1 MALPNAPTIVTQD
14 ELNAIIANLKQGTT
28 PYQLKED
35 AFGNIVITEGGN
47 IQEQKET
54 VYTVE
59 KPIEPSDKFTNYKQ
73 SLTGQL
79 IDLYVE
85 KERQS
90 LIARGTPE
98 DQIDEDK
105 LRQKATQ
112 TVSKNYVTG
121 GVTPLLVLPPFE
133 TGTSVY
139 SKVTPPLD
147 IRGVA
152 PPVQYTPSE
161 SGGVSPLQASL
172 YAFSRQQV
180 VTPTIAQAEREAM
193 EVNRNELFKA
203 VKQSYLDLNLDV
215 PESEIDRYA
224 DEEIAA
230 QMAATYEMMRQ
241 DPSLS
246 EVEAYQLAMIELNQ
260 MENAPVI
267 DPNALVPESLAPQ
280 GGPMDPMV
288 QAFKRQVDAGKSF
301 KVLTPTQ
308 AAYRRKQ
315 LQNEENYLTKKYI
328 TELQNQQVDM
338 IEYSPTRF
346 WKPGQL
352 SATQT
357 AKLPAT
363 QQIPVELWTAI
374 INNNLLANPPIISK
388 NFDQNVK
395 DYAASIDTNLAPT
408 NLWKVATGT
417 KIFQGT
423 PSQDDL
429 RSLAKVRA
437 KQTIGDYESWIY
449 DPNKVD
455 EVLADPEK
463 FVEAGILHD
472 LGPLGGQ
479 AETVTGWA
487 MRSMLVPANLMV
499 GGYLHYVNDP
509 LMTGTAQLFGRD
521 VYDIAAERQQY
532 RAKSQALYQDSP
544 VLANV
549 ALNKGL
555 TGEAEEISK
564 QIGLDGWLKMTH
576 QAGSFVG
583 DFIEPSF
590 GIGTATI
597 GAYKSVKGLN
607 QARQISLALLDPTQ
621 TVKQSKTAWE
631 AAKQGAVHGFYQDS
645 NIITGLRPGTA
656 AKYRSMTAPGDIRM
670 QVTNQF
676 ADEVVADTIIND
688 AIVQSR
694 KQAQTQVEAAK
705 TQEHSTVRMGDDSVP
720 FEQLSPARQQEIIDG
735 IVENTEREVVQDAL
749 ATAKLDNT
757 GAAAHYQQTGK
768 PRGLPDKGQVID
780 SLLENK
786 VLKNSADVAEF
797 EKTWDDWMATR
808 QFVQDG
814 LMRVGVDTEL
824 VQKLRQYYGIGD
836 MAGQLEAKAKI
847 LPHVDEAFARN
858 LVMQIV
864 PEMKNLE
871 KMRAITKRT
880 FAHEDRVPEIINRA
894 SKTPLGETLYSIVK
908 RGQIVQEVVPE
919 IKGAMYEARV
929 QALQEKYL
937 TKPSEVGTYYKI
949 TDEER
954 NAIGQWLE
962 REQTRPDPKYSIIQQ
977 RIYDT
982 VSRGFLS
989 VEDLRFLID
998 SNLDAAASTV
1008 QRDIVSA
1015 DAIGKLSSREQQRW
1029 MEAGGFRTYNNA
1041 LTNFT
1046 NFIQRKGRQAL
1057 SIFTGVDGGVIPQAS
1072 GATLQQRRLIKETAQ
1087 EASTMDLK
1095 LKREVNALMGSEE
1108 VRARYVADP
1117 EQPVDSAQAVGM
1129 AIVGPKPVRDIAVL
1143 GDVEK
1148 QVNVPAVR
1156 AVTPTQ
1162 PSELLQTQRNVEVVG
1177 QEVGVYMPA
1186 PTQTRQYI
1194 SADDATKGLEER
1206 FFDQMELNKRYEQQ
1220 MNELKESAPQE
1231 RQRIKDR
1238 TKERRAILKQE
1249 IKTLTE
1255 KVNSSIDSAI
1265 REERAVM
1272 DKAKKDIIGKS
1283 ESEVASINSA
1293 ANIELKSIAEKRK
1306 RTAQHLSDKF
1316 KEAQARIEK
1325 EADDLVKQE
1334 NKEIADTIAEYEKR
1348 YKAEQESIKT
1358 ELDNA
1363 LEKAESDY
1371 DATVAKLDEIY
1382 NTAERRLQEKVEPR
1396 QILNEMDN
1404 AIEEIKQGLTSYAD
1418 QQALADFQA
1427 RSRRGYL
1434 GWDTRRTSEKISDL
1448 RKELKTKKSEI
1459 VAKKKDAIK
1468 KDFASRKELTD
1479 NLWNKQIQD
1488 TKATRNITIERI
1500 KADKKAAIDQLKD
1513 TWQKTI
1519 DVYKDIKNARRIE
1532 IKDIYKESTA
1542 QIDLEKTQDMQ
1553 RIEQALN
1560 APAPVS
1566 KAGYSF
1572 EELIENSLSTK
1583 GDAMLRLKN
1592 TATWAVDRLFFTV
1605 GEKPDLN
1612 SSLLRAGGSNLTYKS
1627 DILSAKGKALL
1638 ELAVNKFAVATYA
1651 DPKMF
1656 WENFNTLVGEASK
1669 ILEQPS
1675 NIRGGN
1681 AKSIAMVDMA
1691 KAQEIQF
1698 EFMAGMYFYAEG
1710 DRIVARN
1717 AIRAVEQELVD
1728 LAPRVSNTYFDET
1741 VKNTTVRS
1749 YVGNALNQG
1758 TQAKGKWWNDTYVAM
1773 VGDEELKAQVWNNTR
1788 GTILE
1793 KDKDAWWKNEVA
1805 TLLNDAQKYGDT
1817 VMRKNGIDVQLT
1829 DLADVQA
1836 VLDDLFGPRNQ
1847 KLGKAYLGEKVY
1859 NEMNKALTD
1868 ARLSGLTQKIN
1879 KYLREEAKSSPTW
1892 KYTSKA
1898 LDMLSNA
1905 LVGGYRYTALL
1916 GSRIYF
1922 HTGNVLTGP
1931 SMAYATTGNFGTG
1944 ISRALAPVGQFSS
1957 KLYDLMLGNL
1967 KQGKLPQWD
1976 EVKVMTGQTLGQLT
1990 QPRGNSI
1997 KTIFADNAGS
2007 KYYNEIAI
2015 IDPVGRPYTH
2025 GEIYELIQSSGIR
2038 SEVNFVTSAVDNG
2051 QLVNFLKARGVNA
2064 SVARKYSQKIGEI
2077 FVQDLTIKEDM
2088 VFRLNVFY
2096 DAVAKGF
2103 AVDEAVQLAKRSM
2116 YDYSDMSAAEKTIA
2130 TQYLMFYTFSRQ
2142 NSSMFIRAFTDL
2154 EVFKRYVNTLK
2165 AQRGIESVLRSMD
2178 EESGNREV
2186 YEKLNL
2192 NPMAMEKITIRMS
2205 QGETRDYYMM
2215 SPPIPTL
2222 GAMIQVFGLAED
2234 IVSVTRGEEPTAITR
2249 TLSGFVTPGM
2259 KIVLQYPDM
2268 FEYRGANVP
2277 YEYVMAANAMCA
2289 DDPSCTAGI
2298 LQTILGGEIQPLPAR
2313 PDEGGVGGYVY
2324 PMTEAQRERL
2334 VWGKKMMAVTGFDA
2348 PIMEWSKIFLGEETG
2363 KTAQQTTTE
2372 RVLGLTRPMQAR
2384 TGTKLERSLLDAK
2397 QKAMEAELKSVQS
2410 QLRKVEETKARQE
2423 EEE

>member
-14 ELNAIIANLKQGTT
+14 ELNAILANLKQGTT
-28 PYQLKED
+28 PYSFKED
-35 AFGNIVITEGGN
+35 AYGNLIITQGELGR
-47 IQEQKET
+47 QKET
-54 VYTVE
+54 IYSVE
-59 KPIEPSDKFTNYKQ
+59 KPYKTSDEFRNYKQ

-85 KERQS
+85 KEKQS
-90 LIARGTPE
+90 LIARGIPE

-105 LRQKATQ
+105 LRQKASG
-112 TVSKNYVTG
+112 TVSRNYITG

-161 SGGVSPLQASL
+161 VGGVTPLQQSL

-180 VTPTIAQAEREAM
+180 VTPTIAQTEREAM
-193 EVNRNELFKA
+193 EVNRDELFKQ
-203 VKQSYLDLNLDV
+203 VKQRYLDLNLQI

-224 DEEIAA
+224 KDEVAA
-230 QMAATYEMMRQ
+230 FMSATMQKMKE

-246 EVEAYQLAMIELNQ
+246 EREAFAQAMEDIENIKNT
-260 MENAPVI
+260 EVV
-267 DPNALVPESLAPQ
+267 DPTRLVPQSIAPQ

-288 QAFKRQVDAGKSF
+288 QAYQRQIDAGQSF
-301 KVLTPTQ
+301 KKLNATQ
-308 AAYRRKQ
+308 AAYRRRQ
-315 LQNEENYLTKKYI
+315 LQNEENYLTQKYY
-328 TELQNQQVDM
+328 TDLQGEQVDM
-338 IEYSPTRF
+338 VEYSPTRF

-363 QQIPVELWTAI
+363 QQIPVEVWTAI
-374 INNNLLANPPIISK
+374 VNNNMLVNPPIISK
-388 NFDQNVK
+388 QFDQNVK
-395 DYAASIDTNLAPT
+395 DYAASVDTALAPE
-408 NLWKVATGT
+408 NLLKTAIGKKTFKGL
-417 KIFQGT
+417 
-423 PSQDDL
+423 PSEEDL
-429 RSLAKVRA
+429 RTLSKVRA
-437 KQTIGDYESWIY
+437 KQAIGDYESWIY

-455 EVLADPEK
+455 EVLANPQK
-463 FVEAGILHD
+463 FTEAGILHD

-487 MRSMLVPANLMV
+487 MRSMLVPANLIV

-509 LMTGTAQLFGRD
+509 LMSGIAYAFDQD
-521 VYDIAAERQQY
+521 VYNVANERERY
-532 RAKSQALYQDSP
+532 RAKSQAFYQDSP
-544 VLANV
+544 VLANI

-564 QIGLDGWLKMTH
+564 QIGLEGWQKTTH

-590 GIGTATI
+590 GLGTATI

-621 TVKQSKTAWE
+621 TAKQSKTAWE
-631 AAKQGAVHGFYQDS
+631 AVKQGAVHGFYQDS
-645 NIITGLRPGTA
+645 NIITGLRPGTT
-656 AKYRSMTAPGDIRM
+656 AKYRAMTSPGDVRM
-670 QVTNQF
+670 QVTNRF
-676 ADEVVADTIIND
+676 ADEVVAEDVIND
-688 AIVQSR
+688 AIIQSR
-694 KQAQTQVEAAK
+694 KQAQLQIEEAK

-720 FEQLSPARQQEIIDG
+720 FEQLPLARQQEIIDNVVSG
-735 IVENTEREVVQDAL
+735 VEREVVQDAL

-757 GAAAHYQQTGK
+757 GAAAHYNATGK

-797 EKTWDDWMATR
+797 EKTWDEWMATR

-836 MAGQLEAKAKI
+836 LKKQTEAASTL

-858 LVMQIV
+858 LVMQIA
-864 PEMKNLE
+864 PDMKNIE
-871 KMRAITKRT
+871 KMRAVTKRT
-880 FAHEDRVPEIINRA
+880 FAHEDRIPEIINRA
-894 SKTPLGETLYSIVK
+894 SKTKLGETLYSIVK
-908 RGQIVQEVVPE
+908 RGQIVQEIVPD
-919 IKGAMYEARV
+919 IKGVEITFRV

-937 TKPSEVGTYYKI
+937 TKPSEVGTYYRL
-949 TDEER
+949 TDEE
-954 NAIGQWLE
+954 IGYIGEWLE
-962 REQTRPDPKYSIIQQ
+962 REQTKPDASYSIIQQ
-977 RIYDT
+977 RIRD
-982 VSRGFLS
+982 SIGRGFLS

-998 SNLDAAASTV
+998 ENLDAAASTV
-1008 QRDIVSA
+1008 QRDVISA
-1015 DAIGKLSSREQQRW
+1015 ESIGKLSTREQQRW
-1029 MEAGGFRTYNNA
+1029 MEAGGFRSYDNV
-1041 LTNFT
+1041 LTRFVD
-1046 NFIQRKGRQAL
+1046 FIQRKGKPVLAL
-1057 SIFTGVDGGVIPQAS
+1057 FTSVDGGVIPQAS

-1095 LKREVNALMGSEE
+1095 LKREINGLMGSEE

-1117 EQPVDSAQAVGM
+1117 EQSVDSVQALGM

-1148 QVNVPAVR
+1148 QVDVPATRTVM
-1156 AVTPTQ
+1156 PTQ
-1162 PSELLQTQRNVEVVG
+1162 PNEFLERQRAWEVAG
-1177 QEVGVYMPA
+1177 QQGGMYSPA
-1186 PTQTRQYI
+1186 PPQTRQYI
-1194 SADDATKGLEER
+1194 PVDDATKGLEER

-1255 KVNSSIDSAI
+1255 EVNSSIDSAI

-1272 DKAKKDIIGKS
+1272 DKAKEDIIGKS

-1334 NKEIADTIAEYEKR
+1334 NKEIAETIEQYEKR
-1348 YKAEQESIKT
+1348 YKAEQESIKE

-1448 RKELKTKKSEI
+1448 RKELSTKKSEI

-1500 KADKKAAIDQLKD
+1500 KADKTAAIDQLKD

-1519 DVYKDIKNARRIE
+1519 NVYKDIKNARRIE
-1532 IKDIYKESTA
+1532 IKDIYKQSSE
-1542 QIDLEKTQDMQ
+1542 QIDLEKSLDMQ

-1583 GDAMLRLKN
+1583 GDAVLRLKN

-1605 GEKPDLN
+1605 GEKADLN

-1627 DILSAKGKALL
+1627 DILSPKGKALL

-1669 ILEQPS
+1669 ILGQPS
-1675 NIRGGN
+1675 NIRGGST
-1681 AKSIAMVDMA
+1681 KSIAMVDIA

-1728 LAPRVSNTYFDET
+1728 LAPRVSNTYFDDT
-1741 VKNTTVRS
+1741 VKQTTVRS

-1758 TQAKGKWWNDTYVAM
+1758 NQAKGKWRSDTYLAM
-1773 VGDEELKAQVWNNTR
+1773 VNDEQLKTQVWNNT
-1788 GTILE
+1788 GGQYLAI
-1793 KDKDAWWKNEVA
+1793 DKEYWWRNEVV
-1805 TLLNDAQKYGDT
+1805 TLLNDAERYGDMA
-1817 VMRKNGIDVQLT
+1817 MRKNGIDVQLT
-1829 DLADVQA
+1829 DLADVQV
-1836 VLDDLFGPRNQ
+1836 VLDDLFGPRNE
-1847 KLGKAYLGEKVY
+1847 KFSKAYLGEKVY
-1859 NEMNKALTD
+1859 DEMNKALTD
-1868 ARLSGLTQKIN
+1868 ARLQGLTQKIN
-1879 KYLREEAKSSPTW
+1879 RYLRSEAKSPTW

-1898 LDMLSNA
+1898 VDVLINLF
-1905 LVGGYRYTALL
+1905 VGGYRYSALL

-1922 HTGNVLTGP
+1922 HTGNTLTGP
-1931 SMAYATTGNFGTG
+1931 SMAYATVGNFGTG
-1944 ISRALAPVGQFSS
+1944 ISRAVAPVVEFSS
-1957 KLYDLMLGNL
+1957 RAYDLMLGNL

-2015 IDPVGRPYTH
+2015 IDPAGRPYTH
-2025 GEIYELIQSSGIR
+2025 GEIYALIQSSGIR
-2038 SEVNFVTSAVDNG
+2038 SEVNFVTSSLDNG

-2116 YDYSDMSAAEKTIA
+2116 YDYSDMSAVEKTVA

-2142 NSSMFIRAFTDL
+2142 NASMFMRSFTDL

-2165 AQRGIESVLRSMD
+2165 AQRGVESILRSMD
-2178 EESGNREV
+2178 DESGNREV
-2186 YEKLNL
+2186 YEKIFM
-2192 NPMAMEKITIRMS
+2192 NPMALEKITVRMS
-2205 QGETRDYYMM
+2205 QGETRDFYMM

-2222 GAMIQVFGLAED
+2222 GAMLLTFSVAED
-2234 IVSVTRGEEPTAITR
+2234 IVSLGRGEEPTGVTR
-2249 TLSGFVTPGM
+2249 SIAGFVTPGLKM
-2259 KIVLQYPDM
+2259 VLQYPDM
-2268 FEYRGANVP
+2268 FEYRGANMP
-2277 YEYVMAANAMCA
+2277 PEYVMAANAFCA
-2289 DDPSCTAGI
+2289 GDPTCTAGI
-2298 LQTILGGEIQPLPAR
+2298 LQSIVGGELLPLPGMA
-2313 PDEGGVGGYVY
+2313 DEGAVNGFVY
-2324 PMTEAQRERL
+2324 PLNEAQRERL
-2334 VWGKKMMAVTGFDA
+2334 VAEKKLFAITGFDA
-2348 PIMEWSKIFLGEETG
+2348 PIMEWSKVVYGGETG
-2363 KTAQQTTTE
+2363 KTGQQTTAE

-2397 QKAMEAELKSVQS
+2397 QKAMEAEIKSVQS

-2423 EEE
+2423 EE